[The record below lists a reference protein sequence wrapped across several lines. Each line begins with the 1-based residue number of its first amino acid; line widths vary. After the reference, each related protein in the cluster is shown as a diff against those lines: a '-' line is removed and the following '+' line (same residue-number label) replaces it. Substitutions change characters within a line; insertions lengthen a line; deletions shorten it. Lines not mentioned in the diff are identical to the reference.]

1 MMEIHSLLSR
11 LLVEGKKRC
20 SWGSLLNPWII
31 CEMKGDLTN
40 CRKYGRGANM
50 QKSFKFISTLL
61 FLLVFMVACSNNEA
75 TDQSSDNKETPSVSK
90 STEDVELIISAAA
103 SLKDSMDV
111 IQHTY
116 EEEHPEVTLKFNY
129 GASGSLQQQISQ
141 GAPVDLFFSAAED
154 KFDLLVEQ
162 GNIAKE
168 DGLDLLG
175 NELVLVVPTGEQSIK
190 DFEDLAKAEVDK
202 ISIGIPETVPAGK
215 YARESLEK
223 LGIWDTVESKV
234 VYAKDVRQ
242 VLSYV
247 ETGNV
252 KAGIVYKTDALVSD
266 KVEIV
271 ASADPA
277 THTPIIYPLG
287 IIKNSKQYQ
296 AAREFYEYIQN
307 EKTLKV
313 FEEYGFTT
321 K

>member
-1 MMEIHSLLSR
+1 
-11 LLVEGKKRC
+11 
-20 SWGSLLNPWII
+20 
-31 CEMKGDLTN
+31 
-40 CRKYGRGANM
+40 M
-50 QKSFKFISTLL
+50 QKRFKFISTLF
-61 FLLVFMVACSNNEA
+61 FLLLFMVACSNDES
-75 TDQSSDNKETPSVSK
+75 TVQSSDNKETQSVSK
-90 STEDVELIISAAA
+90 STENIELTISAAA

-116 EEEHPEVTLKFNY
+116 QEEHPEVTLKFNF

-154 KFDLLVEQ
+154 KFDLLVEE
-162 GNIAKE
+162 GIIANE

-175 NELVLVVPTGEQSIK
+175 NELVLVVPKEEQSIK
-190 DFEDLAKAEVDK
+190 GFEDLAKAEVDK
-202 ISIGIPETVPAGK
+202 ISIGTPETVPAGK
-215 YARESLEK
+215 YAKESFEK
-223 LGIWDTVESKV
+223 QGIWEEIESKV

-271 ASADPA
+271 ASANPA
-277 THTPIIYPLG
+277 THTPIIYPVG
-287 IIKNSKQYQ
+287 IIKASKQYE
-296 AAREFYEYIQN
+296 AAKEFYEYLQSDDA
-307 EKTLKV
+307 LKV